1 MDKEVVNIHDEKFED
16 VNNKFLTLYNFIN
29 DGNCSFSIMYHQNEF
44 NEICEKYESLDE
56 TSPGIISEIKELIN
70 RLELIVGFNVES
82 LI

>member
-1 MDKEVVNIHDEKFED
+1 MEKEVVNMPDENFDD

-29 DGNCSFSIMYHQNEF
+29 DGNCSFSIMHHQNEF

-56 TSPGIISEIKELIN
+56 TSPGIISDIKELIN
-70 RLELIVGFNVES
+70 RLEHIVGFNVES